1 MISKSTEPQTVEST
15 YLYALRLLTGR
26 DYTVVGMLRKFS
38 ARGVSESDAETVIAR
53 LQREGWL
60 NDRRY
65 AGRFAESA
73 LSNGRFFGPRLR
85 QEMLRRGFDAGLV
98 SDVLTGLTGDFDEGN
113 EVRQVLERRYSGF
126 CFSTATDRD
135 KRKIIG
141 YLQRRGFGLSAIMN
155 ALKAAK

>member
-1 MISKSTEPQTVEST
+1 LISKSTEPQTAEST

-26 DYTVVGMLRKFS
+26 DYTATGMLRKFS
-38 ARGVSESDAETVIAR
+38 ARGVCELDAETVIAR

-65 AGRFAESA
+65 AERFAESV

-85 QEMLRRGFDAGLV
+85 QEMLRRGFGADLV
-98 SDVLTGLTGDFDEGN
+98 GDVLTGLSGDFDEGD
-113 EVRQVLERRYSGF
+113 EVRKVLERRYSGF
-126 CFSTATDRD
+126 CFSTATDRE

-155 ALKAAK
+155 VLKAAK